1 MTVNKVILI
10 GRLGRDPE
18 GRATG
23 GGSKVVRLNVATD
36 EVWSDQKGEKQKR
49 TEWHRVVVFGKTADN
64 CERYLKKG
72 SQIFVEGRIQTQ
84 EWQDKT
90 GAKRYTTE
98 VIAQN
103 VKFLDRAG
111 DRPGGGSGGPSAGGG
126 GGFDSGGGGG
136 GGGYDDYPGA
146 AGGGG
151 EVGDDDVPF

>member
-18 GRATG
+18 GRATA

-36 EVWSDQKGEKQKR
+36 EVWSDQRGERQKR
-49 TEWHRVVVFGKTADN
+49 TEWHRIVVFGKTADN

-72 SQIFVEGRIQTQ
+72 SQVFVEGRLQTQ

-98 VIAQN
+98 IVALNI
-103 VKFLDRAG
+103 KFLDRG
-111 DRPGGGSGGPSAGGG
+111 GEGGPRGGGGGGGG
-126 GGFDSGGGGG
+126 GGFDSGPAGYDDFGPGGGG
-136 GGGYDDYPGA
+136 D
-146 AGGGG
+146 AGG
-151 EVGDDDVPF
+151 GDDDVPF